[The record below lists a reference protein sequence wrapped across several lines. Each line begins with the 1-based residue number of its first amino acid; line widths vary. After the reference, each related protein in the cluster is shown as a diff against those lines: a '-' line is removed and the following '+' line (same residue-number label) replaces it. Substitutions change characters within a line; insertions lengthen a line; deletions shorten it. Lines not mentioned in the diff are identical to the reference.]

1 MKKIK
6 TALIALS
13 CLFLV
18 GGGLTACNPED
29 PTPIVTISNGET
41 ATLEVGQT
49 LQLNVTLEHSNEDI
63 IYTSSNTAVATVN
76 DTGLVT
82 AVAKGE
88 ATITAKVGDIS
99 DTIKITVTEPAV
111 TVVDVES
118 VTLNKT
124 EITLEIGGTET
135 LTAAVLPENAT
146 DKTVAWETSN
156 AEVATVAN
164 GVVTAVAKGEATITA
179 KAGDKTATCKVS
191 VNETVV
197 EVPSITITNGETATM
212 NTGDTLQLNATVENL
227 EGTVAWTSS
236 DDEVATVSGT
246 GLVTALADGEV
257 TITAAVGEIK
267 DTIVITI
274 TTPAPEYLT
283 IDQVKATAKDGD
295 WVTVKGEV
303 VATLGNSAYI
313 ADNTNG
319 LYIYNFMDLKP
330 DWVIGTEYMIH
341 GQIDVYNGLFQ
352 VTGYNTSGGTISIE
366 EVKEDTI
373 TPMTPIELDETSY
386 SALDSMDSG
395 KLYTFEAEYVS
406 GTPKKGSAVSTNWKL
421 GDTNV
426 VLRTDKYDENDI
438 TTDLIPGAVYKVTTP
453 LSWYNGAQFA
463 FIGDGTKL
471 EKQKI
476 NVESLSISASKTEA
490 IVGETVALTATKTPA
505 NADGEAIF
513 AITSDENSI
522 GTLNGNELT
531 ASGAGTVKVQ
541 ASIGEVKSSELSITF
556 TTPSEHGT
564 ASYDMSKGWDTAKFS
579 NSNIVAAF
587 GAEAVAYATPGDIAE
602 TFSSISV
609 LNGQNIVKTL
619 SISGR
624 IAVPVDNSN
633 MSGLIIGASDT
644 IQNIPSQATNG
655 TPILNFVFD
664 KPVEKM
670 TLKIIPC
677 ATSTKIDFT
686 INDEQHLQESIT
698 STGGIES
705 VVTIEHTFAE
715 STTECVLKNAWGK
728 GTQFA
733 IVGISFTY

>member
-1 MKKIK
+1 MEKNKIK
-6 TALIALS
+6 TCLIALS
-13 CLFLV
+13 CLLLL
-18 GGGLTACNPED
+18 GGGLTACNGNPSSQTTTTEPQD
-29 PTPIVTISNGET
+29 PAITISNGES
-41 ATLEVGQT
+41 ASLEVGKT
-49 LQLNVTLEHSNEDI
+49 LQLDVTVKNTDEDI
-63 IYTSSNTAVATVN
+63 VYSSSDSSVATVS
-76 DTGLVT
+76 DSGLIT

-88 ATITAKVGDIS
+88 ATITAKAGDIS

-124 EITLEIGGTET
+124 EITLEAGTTET
-135 LTAAVLPENAT
+135 LTATVLPENAT
-146 DKTVAWETSN
+146 DKTVTWETSN
-156 AEVATVAN
+156 VEVATIAN

-179 KAGDKTATCKVS
+179 KAGEKTATCKVI
-191 VNETVV
+191 VNEPAPAYLTIAEAKDKAVGEAITVR
-197 EVPSITITNGETATM
+197 
-212 NTGDTLQLNATVENL
+212 
-227 EGTVAWTSS
+227 
-236 DDEVATVSGT
+236 
-246 GLVTALADGEV
+246 GEV
-257 TITAAVGEIK
+257 TAVSGK
-267 DTIVITI
+267 
-274 TTPAPEYLT
+274 
-283 IDQVKATAKDGD
+283 
-295 WVTVKGEV
+295 
-303 VATLGNSAYI
+303 SAYI
-313 ADNTNG
+313 ADQTGGFYVYNWSFNG
-319 LYIYNFMDLKP
+319 DDTAIVDGS
-330 DWVIGTEYMIH
+330 WVLGMNVEVH
-341 GQIDVYNGLFQ
+341 GQIAEFSNLIQISNWDDARIEGTYAIEIEDDV
-352 VTGYNTSGGTISIE
+352 
-366 EVKEDTI
+366 
-373 TPMTPIELDETSY
+373 TPMSPI
-386 SALDSMDSG
+386 ALTEEGYKALTEKDAG
-395 KLYTFEAEYVS
+395 NLYKFTAEYVS
-406 GTPKKGSAVSTNWKL
+406 GTPSTGNNVSTTWKL
-421 GDTNV
+421 GSTNIT
-426 VLRTDKYDENDI
+426 LRTDKYDKVGIDE
-438 TTDLIPGAVYKVTTP
+438 TFVAGEVYEITTP
-453 LSWYNGAQFA
+453 LSWYGSNPQFA
-463 FIGDGTKL
+463 FLGTGTVL
-471 EKQKI
+471 DKQVI
-476 NVESLSISASKTEA
+476 PLESLSLLASKTEA
-490 IVGETVALTATKTPA
+490 VVGEIVTLTATKTPS
-505 NADGEAIF
+505 NADGEVKF
-513 AITSDENSI
+513 SITSDESEI
-522 GTLNGNELT
+522 ATLDGNELT

-564 ASYDMSKGWDTAKFS
+564 ATYDMSKGWDTAKFS

>member
-1 MKKIK
+1 M
-6 TALIALS
+6 
-13 CLFLV
+13 
-18 GGGLTACNPED
+18 
-29 PTPIVTISNGET
+29 T
-41 ATLEVGQT
+41 AT
-49 LQLNVTLEHSNEDI
+49 
-63 IYTSSNTAVATVN
+63 
-76 DTGLVT
+76 
-82 AVAKGE
+82 
-88 ATITAKVGDIS
+88 
-99 DTIKITVTEPAV
+99 
-111 TVVDVES
+111 
-118 VTLNKT
+118 
-124 EITLEIGGTET
+124 
-135 LTAAVLPENAT
+135 VLPENAT
-146 DKTVAWETSN
+146 DKTVTWETSN
-156 AEVATVAN
+156 TEVATVAN

-179 KAGDKTATCKVS
+179 KAGEKSATCKVT
-191 VNETVV
+191 VNEPAPAYLTIAEAKDKAVG
-197 EVPSITITNGETATM
+197 ETIT
-212 NTGDTLQLNATVENL
+212 VR
-227 EGTVAWTSS
+227 
-236 DDEVATVSGT
+236 
-246 GLVTALADGEV
+246 GEV
-257 TITAAVGEIK
+257 TAVSGK
-267 DTIVITI
+267 
-274 TTPAPEYLT
+274 
-283 IDQVKATAKDGD
+283 
-295 WVTVKGEV
+295 
-303 VATLGNSAYI
+303 SAYI
-313 ADNTNG
+313 ADQTG
-319 LYIYNFMDLKP
+319 GFY
-330 DWVIGTEYMIH
+330 
-341 GQIDVYNGLFQ
+341 VYNWSFNGDDTAIVDGSWVLGMDVEVHGKIAEFSNLIQ
-352 VTGYNTSGGTISIE
+352 ISNWDDARIEGTYAIE
-366 EVKEDTI
+366 IEDDV
-373 TPMTPIELDETSY
+373 TPMTPI
-386 SALDSMDSG
+386 ALTEEGYMALTEKDAG
-395 KLYTFEAEYVS
+395 NLYKFTAEYVS

-471 EKQKI
+471 EKLII
-476 NVESLSISASKTEA
+476 NVESLTISASKTEA